1 MRTRRSTTAT
11 LALASVLLFAPAS
24 GAQDPP
30 PAPAPTDA
38 VELPSARA
46 VVDRFVEK
54 AKLRATLDKH
64 ASAHITAEFELVGMG
79 IEGQLNLYAAKPNRL
94 YTELSLGPVGEVRQ
108 GHAGGVAWRIHPM
121 LGTGLLEG
129 MEQVQFL
136 QQADWDN
143 LLKGPER
150 FESMETVARE
160 TFGGLDCHVV
170 EFVTKAPEGVD
181 AKATAKLRT
190 HREYY
195 SVETGLLVGVE
206 ATAASPMGE
215 TRTVSHISD
224 YKEFGGSLTATK
236 TTVEAAG
243 QKYEIRFTG
252 VEYDKVD
259 PKVFDLPK
267 AIQVLVEAR
276 RETPEPEPEP
286 EGGGE
291 DSVLR

>member
-11 LALASVLLFAPAS
+11 FALASVLLLAPAS
-24 GAQDPP
+24 WAQDAP

-38 VELPSARA
+38 AELPSARA

-79 IEGQLNLYAAKPNRL
+79 IEGELKLYASKPDKL

-108 GHAGGVAWRIHPM
+108 GHVDGVAWRIHPM

-143 LLKGPER
+143 LLKTPER

-170 EFVTKAPEGVD
+170 EFVTKTPKGAD

-195 SVETGLLVGVE
+195 SVETGLLVGVV

-215 TRTVSHISD
+215 TKTVSHISD
-224 YKEFGGSLTATK
+224 YKEFGGSLTATR

-267 AIQVLVEAR
+267 PIQALVEAR
-276 RETPEPEPEP
+276 RATPEPEIEP

-291 DSVLR
+291 GSVVR

>member
-11 LALASVLLFAPAS
+11 LALASVLLLAPAQ
-24 GAQDPP
+24 GAQDP
-30 PAPAPTDA
+30 APAPVPTEA
-38 VELPSARA
+38 AELPSARA

-54 AKLRATLDKH
+54 AKLRATLDRH
-64 ASAHITAEFELVGMG
+64 TSAHITAQFELVGMG
-79 IEGQLNLYAAKPNRL
+79 IEGELKLYAAKPDRL

-108 GHAGGVAWRIHPM
+108 GHADGVAWRIHPM

-143 LLKGPER
+143 LLKASER

-170 EFVTKAPEGVD
+170 EFVTRTPKGAD
-181 AKATAKLRT
+181 AKATVKLRT

-195 SVETGLLVGVE
+195 SVETGLLVGVV

-215 TRTVSHISD
+215 TKTVSRISD

-267 AIQVLVEAR
+267 AIQVLVEAQ
-276 RETPEPEPEP
+276 RETPAPEPEP
-286 EGGGE
+286 EGGGA
-291 DSVLR
+291 VR